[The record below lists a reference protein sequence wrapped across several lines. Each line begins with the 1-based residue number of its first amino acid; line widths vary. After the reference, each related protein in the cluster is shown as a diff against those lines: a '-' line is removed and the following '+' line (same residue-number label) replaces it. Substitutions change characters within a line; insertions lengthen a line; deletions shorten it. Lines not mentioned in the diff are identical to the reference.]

1 MIATNWPRYFKIDH
15 LLCYIQEV
23 GGYHQ
28 LTFAHYC
35 VKELPPGRRE
45 FKVAAPLIERGDI
58 ELLTIHTPQE
68 FTLFAL
74 KYSDLRWGKPHFLT

>member
-1 MIATNWPRYFKIDH
+1 MNETWPRYFKINRI
-15 LLCYIQEV
+15 LCYIAEV
-23 GGYHQ
+23 GGYRHS
-28 LTFAHYC
+28 TTSYHYC

-45 FKVAAPLIERGDI
+45 YKVAVPLIERGDI